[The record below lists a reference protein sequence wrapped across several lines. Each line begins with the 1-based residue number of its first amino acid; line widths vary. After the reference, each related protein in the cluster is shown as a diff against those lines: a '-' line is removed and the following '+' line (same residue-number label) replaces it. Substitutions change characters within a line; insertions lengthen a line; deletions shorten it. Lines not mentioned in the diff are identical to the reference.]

1 MDTCA
6 AGTTSTTGA
15 TTELQLQMTAAWNT
29 TYTARRAS
37 ESVSV
42 SVSPAHVQRAPPPA
56 PSASASASAPA
67 SASPQCTYQQQQQQQ
82 HQYQNQYAQYAHL
95 VLARPPKR
103 VLHLR
108 KRRRMSAL
116 AEHFEYTHL
125 PAHLSAIQNF
135 HIRSLL
141 SHRENL
147 LIVQLQRHLFVECAL
162 IDMRLNKFR
171 GVFGRQ
177 VLLSYSAY

>member
-1 MDTCA
+1 M
-6 AGTTSTTGA
+6 TTTASGAGA
-15 TTELQLQMTAAWNT
+15 TAIGGA
-29 TYTARRAS
+29 
-37 ESVSV
+37 
-42 SVSPAHVQRAPPPA
+42 PAPVPVRAPPVNVNA
-56 PSASASASAPA
+56 NANVNVNVSA
-67 SASPQCTYQQQQQQQ
+67 
-82 HQYQNQYAQYAHL
+82 QYNGGNSNGSNNLHQYAQL

-135 HIRSLL
+135 HIRALL
-141 SHRENL
+141 CHRGNL

-177 VLLSYSAY
+177 VARYD